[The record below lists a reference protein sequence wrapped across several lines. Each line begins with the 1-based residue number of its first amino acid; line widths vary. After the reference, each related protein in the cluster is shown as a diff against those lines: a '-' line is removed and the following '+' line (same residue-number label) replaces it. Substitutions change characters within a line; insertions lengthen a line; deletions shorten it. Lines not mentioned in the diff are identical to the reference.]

1 MATFL
6 GTNLE
11 FIELNDTTWRN
22 KVNSNFTVL
31 SAAQIKTAAYTVDS
45 SPPTNATSDHTIFV
59 DPGGDTKITLPALG
73 IGKSYV
79 IIRSDTGSA
88 LTIGPHSGGVINAL
102 SADATITVGTAT
114 GATVFIFC
122 DGVKWLANGDFS

>member
-11 FIELNDTTWRN
+11 FIELNDTTWRT

-31 SAAQIKTAAYTVDS
+31 TAAQIKTANYTVDS
-45 SPPTNATSDHTIFV
+45 SPPTNSTTDHTIFV
-59 DPGGDTKITLPALG
+59 DPAGDTTITLPALG
-73 IGKSYV
+73 MGKSYIV
-79 IIRSDTGSA
+79 IRKDTGSVLKVA
-88 LTIGPHSGGVINAL
+88 PHSGGAINAL
-102 SADATITVGTAT
+102 SADATITVGTAI

-122 DGVKWLANGDFS
+122 DGVKWYANGDFS